1 MAQLGSGMESVS
13 EKRSSNTCYRKG
25 TFRTSTQLAAR
36 IRAISHFKPTAVGV
50 TLEGIGGEG
59 YADYRRQVSRTP
71 AC

>member
-1 MAQLGSGMESVS
+1 MTNHERSVHAGSAFPIV
-13 EKRSSNTCYRKG
+13 TCREETCEEIGGDY
-25 TFRTSTQLAAR
+25 S
-36 IRAISHFKPTAVGV
+36 GV